1 MKVKTLELIKFLS
14 NYKEEYIDIELL
26 KVFCYPQIQNIENIL
41 ECLNTKVIGGKHFC
55 TKSEFARFTNKSRV
69 TINDW
74 IEKGVLIQRGKMID
88 LHESYHNLKTLH
100 KLMYRRIIEHT

>member
-1 MKVKTLELIKFLS
+1 MRVKVSELTKFLS
-14 NYKEEYIDIELL
+14 HYKEEYIDIELL

-41 ECLNTKVIGGKHFC
+41 ECLNTKVIGGKPFC

-88 LHESYHNLKTLH
+88 LHESYNNLETLH
-100 KLMYRRIIEHT
+100 KLMSKRILKYP

>member
-1 MKVKTLELIKFLS
+1 MRVKVSELTKFLS
-14 NYKEEYIDIELL
+14 HYKEEYIDIELL

-41 ECLNTKVIGGKHFC
+41 ECLNTKVIGGKPFC

-74 IEKGVLIQRGKMID
+74 IEKGVLIQKRGKMID
-88 LHESYHNLKTLH
+88 LHESYNNLETLH
-100 KLMYRRIIEHT
+100 KLMSKRIL